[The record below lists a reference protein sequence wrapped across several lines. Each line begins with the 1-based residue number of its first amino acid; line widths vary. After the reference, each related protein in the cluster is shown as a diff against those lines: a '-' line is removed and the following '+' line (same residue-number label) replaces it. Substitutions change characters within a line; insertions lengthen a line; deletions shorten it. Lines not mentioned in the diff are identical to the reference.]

1 MKRLATIFA
10 ASILLTCIG
19 LADSDPFCHL
29 LDRYG
34 SIPKGVVLEGEGAT
48 FGDIERVAYDAEA
61 NTFELNDTWTYANP
75 VSREAF
81 GRLLKAIRADDRVG
95 MSYTT
100 DRRVI
105 VYGTLSDKDS
115 IVQDLF
121 ATDVF
126 LGGVVYGRKKYI
138 GDRELPGDYQPV
150 RVGKQ
155 EVMTASSFSFEQYVF
170 QRDPD
175 KKRIT
180 RKRSA
185 FVIRIIPISNE
196 RAADGGHLPDMA
208 LFDDGKGF
216 GKTYGKECKPNV
228 DHIEQHKEAY
238 LAMPVVD
245 KARRYGEAG
254 AFIRRLKSAE
264 IDLDAL
270 QKDVLP
276 QKKGFLQRVFD

>member
-1 MKRLATIFA
+1 MKRLAA
-10 ASILLTCIG
+10 ALAAATLLACMG
-19 LADSDPFCHL
+19 LASFQTTPVCDL

-48 FGDIERVAYDAEA
+48 FGDIERVTYDSDA
-61 NTFELNDTWTYANP
+61 NTFALNDTWTYANP

-105 VYGTLSDKDS
+105 VYGALSSKDP

-138 GDRELPGDYQPV
+138 GDRELPADYQLV

-155 EVMTASSFSFEQYVF
+155 EVMTACSFS
-170 QRDPD
+170 
-175 KKRIT
+175 
-180 RKRSA
+180 S
-185 FVIRIIPISNE
+185 SSS
-196 RAADGGHLPDMA
+196 
-208 LFDDGKGF
+208 
-216 GKTYGKECKPNV
+216 
-228 DHIEQHKEAY
+228 
-238 LAMPVVD
+238 
-245 KARRYGEAG
+245 
-254 AFIRRLKSAE
+254 IRRTCFSIRVSILAVSRSRKSAMARCSSRGGTGVSK
-264 IDLDAL
+264 AL
-270 QKDVLP
+270 MSAQLARGIFAP
-276 QKKGFLQRVFD
+276 